1 MINDVRYLKTNE
13 FLTVGTFLYSPFPF
27 LHFYPKIRT
36 FDCFLEL
43 EKYKKNYF
51 T

>member
-27 LHFYPKIRT
+27 LHFIRKSVPLIV
-36 FDCFLEL
+36 FLEL